1 MLNVERLLKRK
12 LIGFTA
18 LSAGMRLI
26 KSLLDLGEKL
36 IKKNIERKI
45 ENDMRRTGKQTDLEM
60 FSTFKKGEGNSL
72 SFSL

>member
-1 MLNVERLLKRK
+1 
-12 LIGFTA
+12 
-18 LSAGMRLI
+18 MRWI
-26 KSLLDLGEKL
+26 ESLLDLGEKL

-45 ENDMRRTGKQTDLEM
+45 ENDMRRIGKQLDLEM

>member
-18 LSAGMRLI
+18 LSAGTKLI

-45 ENDMRRTGKQTDLEM
+45 ENDMRRTGKQTDLAM
-60 FSTFKKGEGNSL
+60 FSTFKKRRG
-72 SFSL
+72 